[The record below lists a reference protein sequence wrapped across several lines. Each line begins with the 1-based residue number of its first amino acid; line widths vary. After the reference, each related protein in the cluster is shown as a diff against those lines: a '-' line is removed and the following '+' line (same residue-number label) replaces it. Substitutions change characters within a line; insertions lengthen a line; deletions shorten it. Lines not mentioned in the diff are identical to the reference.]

1 MNLRERIAHVY
12 RRTAERRAH
21 RRLASHPPLRD
32 ILGIATGTTGADY
45 SDYWAL
51 YAYIKRHRPR
61 HVLEFGPGVTT
72 LIMAQALLE
81 NGAGHL
87 TSMEDVPGYYEGA
100 KRRIPPHLQPLID
113 LRLSA
118 KVEKRYG
125 PFAGVGYAD
134 IPERAYDFVFVD
146 GPHYDNKT
154 AYDADLLEII
164 AKSETPVTAMIDY
177 RLASCFIYRLALGH
191 KFKYSRLRKLGY
203 VDRATKHS
211 LKGWETIYT
220 EALG

>member
-51 YAYIKRHRPR
+51 YCYVRRHRPR

-72 LIMAQALLE
+72 LIMAQALFE
-81 NGAGHL
+81 NGAGQL
-87 TSMEDVPGYYEGA
+87 TSMEDVPGYFEGV
-100 KRRIPPHLQPLID
+100 KRSIPPHLQPFVD

-118 KVEKRYG
+118 KVEKRHG

-154 AYDADLLEII
+154 GYDADLLEII
-164 AKSETPVTAMIDY
+164 RKSDTPVTAMIDY
-177 RLASCFIYRLALGH
+177 RLASCFIYRLALGP
-191 KFKYSRLRKLGY
+191 KFKYSRLRKLGV

-211 LKGWETIYT
+211 LRGWEEIFTAAF
-220 EALG
+220 E